1 MKTST
6 TIEERKPALPTWA
19 RIILFIIAFIISTG
33 IFQILGLLIAKISVA
48 DIGKISEMG
57 TSKLMILQISA
68 LLPLLILVFVF
79 RKFIDRKSILS
90 LGFSTKKRGVDF
102 GVGFVMAVLIIGG
115 GSVILRLIG
124 VVKFSV
130 LELNSK
136 ELVLSFLLFI
146 VVALNE
152 EIMMR
157 GYILNNL
164 LSAMNKYLAL
174 IISAVLFTAM
184 HGFNSS
190 LSWIALTNLFLA
202 GIVLG
207 AAYIF
212 TQNLWFPI
220 SLHLFWN
227 FFQGPVLGYHVS
239 GQEVDSLFA
248 VQLSGNE
255 MLNGGGFGFEGSLVC
270 TGMTL
275 LMTGIILYYYLK
287 KTPKLNF
294 SSEVNS
300 VE

>member
-1 MKTST
+1 MNTPT
-6 TIEERKPALPTWA
+6 TIEGNKPALPTWA
-19 RIILFIIAFIISTG
+19 RIPLFIIAFIILSG
-33 IFQILGLLIAKISVA
+33 IFQILGLMIAKIPLA
-48 DIGKISEMG
+48 DAAKISELG
-57 TSKLMILQISA
+57 TSKLLIVQFWTLVPM
-68 LLPLLILVFVF
+68 LILVVVF
-79 RKFIDRKSILS
+79 RKFIDRKTILS
-90 LGFSTKKRGVDF
+90 LGFSIKKRGADL
-102 GVGFVMAVLIIGG
+102 GIGLLMAVLIIGG
-115 GSVILRLIG
+115 GSVLLIVLG
-124 VVKFSV
+124 VIEFSV
-130 LELNSK
+130 LKLNAK
-136 ELVLSFLLFI
+136 ELLLSFLLFI
-146 VVALNE
+146 IVALNE

-164 LSAMNKYLAL
+164 MSAMNKYLAL
-174 IISAVLFTAM
+174 VISAVLFTAM
-184 HGFNSS
+184 HGFNAS

-239 GQEVDSLFA
+239 GQKIDSLFA

-275 LMTGIILYYYLK
+275 LMTGIILYYYFK
-287 KTPKLNF
+287 KAPKNNL
-294 SSEVNS
+294 SPEVNS